1 MQLHTQ
7 KVTMR
12 QRMRLLLL
20 SRTLKKRTPQKHML
34 KKPTPQNHM
43 LLRRTPQ
50 KPWLPTMFLKDTRL
64 WATVPRTT

>member
-7 KVTMR
+7 KVTMQ

-20 SRTLKKRTPQKHML
+20 SR
-34 KKPTPQNHM
+34 TPQNHM

-50 KPWLPTMFLKDTRL
+50 KPWLPTMLLKDTRL
-64 WATVPRTT
+64 WATML